1 MPPVCAPWEDL
12 DCLKKK
18 KKKYFTMV
26 LQGDLHDCW
35 GELTNVNI
43 TEKSQAV
50 GYQLLSEMGDA
61 TSVFMDFSA
70 FPLLCSF

>member
-1 MPPVCAPWEDL
+1 
-12 DCLKKK
+12 
-18 KKKYFTMV
+18 MV